1 MGSGGDDSS
10 EVIGVSFPVSGGV
23 DITRARC
30 GEPRQLINMVIEHL
44 TDQGAM
50 DPALLYEPPFTYLAP
65 TGPEKL
71 FDEEKV
77 ARLVTRIRAIN
88 DSAVA

>member
-1 MGSGGDDSS
+1 
-10 EVIGVSFPVSGGV
+10 
-23 DITRARC
+23 
-30 GEPRQLINMVIEHL
+30 
-44 TDQGAM
+44 M
-50 DPALLYEPPFTYLAP
+50 DPALLYEPPFHGDLAP

-77 ARLVTRIRAIN
+77 TRLFTTIKAIN

>member
-1 MGSGGDDSS
+1 
-10 EVIGVSFPVSGGV
+10 
-23 DITRARC
+23 
-30 GEPRQLINMVIEHL
+30 MVIEHL

-50 DPALLYEPPFTYLAP
+50 DPALLYEPPFTDLAP

-77 ARLVTRIRAIN
+77 ARLVTRIRTIS

>member
-1 MGSGGDDSS
+1 
-10 EVIGVSFPVSGGV
+10 
-23 DITRARC
+23 
-30 GEPRQLINMVIEHL
+30 MVIEHL
-44 TDQGAM
+44 TDKGTM
-50 DPALLYEPPFTYLAP
+50 DPALLYEPPFTDVAP

-88 DSAVA
+88 DSAVAGEARAFGRFSPTTSG